1 MSPRPTKKELSHD
14 VHVTIPQHPAGQL
27 HQGYSGSGMG
37 CLASLLVLLCLGAVL
52 AGCSSLE
59 RPTRSLP
66 ELLQLQQATDAP
78 FTEDSR
84 ALVGRVVTRMKAQ
97 YDA

>member
-1 MSPRPTKKELSHD
+1 MMCMSRFLSTLQGNCTRAI
-14 VHVTIPQHPAGQL
+14 VGQAW
-27 HQGYSGSGMG
+27 G
-37 CLASLLVLLCLGAVL
+37 AWPVLVLLCLGAVL

-59 RPTRSLP
+59 RPARSLP